1 MARLRTNF
9 NEDFDMSDDIGL
21 GLQASDFRRRS
32 DDTETTGRRW
42 GLDYFDSNADV
53 AYLGRNLRYQ
63 EIVKFGHGIDVPN
76 AGRITGYEE
85 SEGRFFLEASFFS
98 LPARQLFRASRSN
111 GDRDNEALFERA
123 FRGND
128 VIEMLGEG
136 DDVLIGFGGNDL
148 IRAGDGDDVLEGQ
161 AGRDRLFGEAD
172 DDLLEGDAG
181 NDVLNGGAGSDTLEG
196 GRGRDVKTGGGGA
209 DAFVYDGVRLG
220 RDLIRDFEEGDVVVI
235 DSRGVSG
242 FEDLEVITFRGDGA
256 VRFNRTV
263 VAFDGMGAEEITADM
278 FDVIV

>member
-1 MARLRTNF
+1 M
-9 NEDFDMSDDIGL
+9 
-21 GLQASDFRRRS
+21 
-32 DDTETTGRRW
+32 GR
-42 GLDYFDSNADV
+42 
-53 AYLGRNLRYQ
+53 
-63 EIVKFGHGIDVPN
+63 
-76 AGRITGYEE
+76 
-85 SEGRFFLEASFFS
+85 
-98 LPARQLFRASRSN
+98 
-111 GDRDNEALFERA
+111 
-123 FRGND
+123 
-128 VIEMLGEG
+128 
-136 DDVLIGFGGNDL
+136 
-148 IRAGDGDDVLEGQ
+148 